1 MTLRCYPV
9 NENEGRGKALGS
21 LGSFTFKKYT
31 LRLDA
36 IYIVNNSCSLGLQKN
51 FEMLQEKEGGESC
64 PGRTGFGKRSTT
76 C

>member
-21 LGSFTFKKYT
+21 LGSFTLKKYT

-51 FEMLQEKEGGESC
+51 FEM
-64 PGRTGFGKRSTT
+64 P
-76 C
+76 